1 MRFSRYFLPTLKEVP
16 QEAHLVSHQL
26 MLRCCMIHQVAA
38 GLYAWA
44 PLGLKVLQKIEAI
57 IREEHAAIDALEVH
71 MPTIQ
76 PAALW
81 KESGRYEDYGKEL
94 LRFKDRHEVELL
106 YGPTCEEIFTQF
118 FKTHIKSYKDLP
130 QRLYQ
135 IQLKFRDEIRPRFGV
150 MRGREFLMKDLYSFD
165 LNKAASLQSYEAVLG
180 AYYKIFERMNLKA
193 LAVRADTGPIGGDLS
208 HEFIVL
214 APSGESTL
222 LYDATF
228 KPGTPLTLDDI
239 HNVYAVTDDQHNP
252 ETCPLKADQLE
263 TSKGIEVGHVF
274 YFGTKYSAPLGASVM
289 DDKGELTPVH
299 MGSYGIGVSRVL
311 AALIEIFS
319 DEKGMVWPQSVAPF
333 DVGLVNLKRGDEAC
347 TAMAD
352 ALYTKLKAAGI
363 DVLYDDRD
371 RPAGFKLNDMDLVGL
386 PYQIILGP
394 KNAAKGHVELKERAT
409 GKLICLSQ
417 EALMAKISATDG
429 LAKLS
434 SLFDA
439 AQCA

>member
-1 MRFSRYFLPTLKEVP
+1 
-16 QEAHLVSHQL
+16 
-26 MLRCCMIHQVAA
+26 
-38 GLYAWA
+38 
-44 PLGLKVLQKIEAI
+44 
-57 IREEHAAIDALEVH
+57 
-71 MPTIQ
+71 
-76 PAALW
+76 
-81 KESGRYEDYGKEL
+81 
-94 LRFKDRHEVELL
+94 
-106 YGPTCEEIFTQF
+106 
-118 FKTHIKSYKDLP
+118 
-130 QRLYQ
+130 
-135 IQLKFRDEIRPRFGV
+135 
-150 MRGREFLMKDLYSFD
+150 
-165 LNKAASLQSYEAVLG
+165 
-180 AYYKIFERMNLKA
+180 
-193 LAVRADTGPIGGDLS
+193 GGDLS

-252 ETCPLKADQLE
+252 ETCPLKADQLK

-274 YFGTKYSAPLGASVM
+274 YFGTKYSAPLGGNVM

-333 DVGLVNLKRGDEAC
+333 DFGLLNLKIGDDTC

-394 KNAAKGHVELKERAT
+394 QNAAKGQVELKARAT
-409 GKLICLSQ
+409 GKTICLSA
-417 EALMAKISATDG
+417 EALMAKISAADG
-429 LAKLS
+429 VAKLS
-434 SLFDA
+434 SLFGA